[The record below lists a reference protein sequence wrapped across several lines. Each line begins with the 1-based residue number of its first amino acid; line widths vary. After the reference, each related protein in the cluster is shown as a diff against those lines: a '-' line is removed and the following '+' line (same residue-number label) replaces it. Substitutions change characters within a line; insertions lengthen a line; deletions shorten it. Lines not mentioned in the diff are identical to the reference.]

1 MSVMEFETTF
11 KIIVSIAAA
20 VAIPV
25 AAYAAIAATRA
36 IWGRRDPADSGAV
49 ARLQGDVE
57 ALAARVA
64 DLEGAER
71 RLLELEE
78 RVDFTERLL
87 QQGTVRRVPRVDTP
101 PEASPASR

>member
-1 MSVMEFETTF
+1 MEFETTF

-36 IWGRRDPADSGAV
+36 IWGRRDPADSDAV
-49 ARLQGDVE
+49 ARLQGEVE
-57 ALAARVA
+57 TLAARVA

-101 PEASPASR
+101 PEASPAPR